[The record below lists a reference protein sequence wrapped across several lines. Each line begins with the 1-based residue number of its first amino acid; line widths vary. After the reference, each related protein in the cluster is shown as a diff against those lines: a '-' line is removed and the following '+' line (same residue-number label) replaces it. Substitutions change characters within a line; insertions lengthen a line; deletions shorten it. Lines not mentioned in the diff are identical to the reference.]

1 MRASIRSRT
10 RLVVAAAVG
19 TVLAASGI
27 ALSAEAAT
35 AGCSVAYTVTSQ
47 WPGGFG
53 ANVSITDLGDPVTG
67 WTLTWSYSGGQR
79 ITQAW
84 NATVSQ
90 SGAQVTAR
98 NVGYNAGIA
107 TNGNVAFGFNGS
119 WAGSNPTPTNFALNG
134 TTCTG
139 GVVGSPTPTA
149 PTSSPT
155 PPTSSPTP
163 IRGAS

>member
-27 ALSAEAAT
+27 ALSARAAT
-35 AGCSVAYTVTSQ
+35 AGCAVAYTVTSQ

-53 ANVSITDLGDPVTG
+53 ANVSITDLGDPVNG

-84 NATVSQ
+84 NTTVSQ
-90 SGAQVTAR
+90 SGAQVSAR

-107 TNGNVAFGFNGS
+107 TNGS
-119 WAGSNPTPTNFALNG
+119 
-134 TTCTG
+134 
-139 GVVGSPTPTA
+139 
-149 PTSSPT
+149 
-155 PPTSSPTP
+155 
-163 IRGAS
+163 